1 MDVDSTLEMIIYAIY
16 DGDVTSARER
26 MRDVDEWIMNGGYV
40 PANYPHVVERMESF
54 ELETAELITALHSNP
69 WEV

>member
-1 MDVDSTLEMIIYAIY
+1 MDPDVTIEMIFAAIA

-26 MRDVDEWIMNGGYV
+26 MRDVEQWIMDGGYV

-54 ELETAELITALHSNP
+54 ELEASELVTALDSDP
-69 WEV
+69 WAV